1 MLPWY
6 VGEFIVT
13 TGFSTHHTMQQILLR
28 ADVQGISQELDALIS
43 IKKIVPE
50 ESDAAEEE
58 TKKTAD
64 EEESEETTDEQDSDE
79 KPAGEHESV
88 KKTADDKILEMGA
101 ASVSYTVKA
110 MREELEYDPDD
121 PYGE

>member
-1 MLPWY
+1 M
-6 VGEFIVT
+6 
-13 TGFSTHHTMQQILLR
+13 MQQILLR
-28 ADVQGISQELDALIS
+28 ADVQGISDELAALIS

-64 EEESEETTDEQDSDE
+64 EEESEETTDEQDSEEKAVDE
-79 KPAGEHESV
+79 QSV
-88 KKTADDKILEMGA
+88 KKTADEKILEMGA
-101 ASVSYTVKA
+101 AAVSYTEKT